1 MVFLNLWPGEKSLVA
16 KVEHKAGVH
25 NVLTVDP
32 GHRCVDKFQSL
43 LIG

>member
-16 KVEHKAGVH
+16 KVEDKAGVH
-25 NVLTVDP
+25 DVLTTDP
-32 GHRCVDKFQSL
+32 GHRCVYKFQFL